1 MKTSF
6 ISSFI
11 LALAISGCAA
21 EPRPDPR
28 VEPTAAPV
36 CASSK
41 SDAEANKA
49 AVLRFQSEVW
59 DKHNPD
65 AAVTTGILATDVVN
79 HGAIPELQ
87 GAEGM
92 RRLMKKVQTAF
103 PDSTNKIVD
112 VTAEGDRVVLRT
124 IMEGTQTATLEF
136 KTPIPATGKHVNVEQ
151 VHTFRFKDGKIV
163 EMWMSMDHL
172 EMMKQLGLFPP
183 QKSPAAEAHKDG
195 AP

>member
-1 MKTSF
+1 MKSSLTITSLATLTL
-6 ISSFI
+6 SF
-11 LALAISGCAA
+11 ALVGCAA
-21 EPRPDPR
+21 EPRSEPR
-28 VEPTAAPV
+28 VEPTAAPL
-36 CASSK
+36 CAPQK
-41 SDAEANKA
+41 SDAESNKA
-49 AVLRFQSEVW
+49 AVLRFQSELW

-65 AAVTTGILATDVVN
+65 AAVTTGVLATDVVN

-124 IMEGTQTATLEF
+124 IMEGTHTATLEF
-136 KTPIPATGKHVNVEQ
+136 KTPIPATGKHVNIEQ
-151 VHTFRFKDGKIV
+151 VHTFRFKDGKVV

-172 EMMKQLGLFPP
+172 DLMKQLGAFPP
-183 QKSPAAEAHKDG
+183 PAKKDG